1 MARVR
6 ELEGREAGPLTRF
19 VQSWFRSA
27 FGSPLNAVKAY
38 AHAPRTVLAS
48 AASNAIFGTGR
59 WTVGADL
66 VRMVCLRAAARNGC
80 PF

>member
-1 MARVR
+1 MARIR
-6 ELEGREAGPLTRF
+6 SLEGREAGLLTRF
-19 VQSWFRSA
+19 VQRWFRTA
-27 FGSPLNAVKAY
+27 FGSPLNAVKVY

-48 AASNAIFGTGR
+48 ALSNTIFGTGR
-59 WTVGADL
+59 WRAGSDL